1 MDDSMME
8 GHRPIHFIKHPRR
21 RPLNRSSSPTGD
33 KIRITGMRS
42 GVPARARPDADPK
55 KFIRKVTGR
64 DRISEIATA
73 LDAHPDEAL
82 KPIKPL
88 YPSPNKMIDANTL
101 KTAKTS

>member
-1 MDDSMME
+1 MVE

-42 GVPARARPDADPK
+42 GIPARAKPDADPK
-55 KFIRKVTGR
+55 RFMRKVRGR
-64 DRISEIATA
+64 DRTSETTTA
-73 LDAHPDEAL
+73 LDTHSDEAL

-88 YPSPNKMIDANTL
+88 YSSPNKMIEANTL
-101 KTAKTS
+101 ETAKTT